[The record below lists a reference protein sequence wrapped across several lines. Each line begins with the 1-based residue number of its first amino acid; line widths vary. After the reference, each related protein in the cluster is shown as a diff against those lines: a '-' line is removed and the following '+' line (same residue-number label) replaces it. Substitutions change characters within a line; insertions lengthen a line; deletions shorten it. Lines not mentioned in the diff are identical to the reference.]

1 MNLPEPITLSICRLV
16 ILVLFYLNLKYQ
28 KINHFFS
35 ISYKLISRL
44 RPPLIANHDHTRGY
58 FPSPIEP
65 TGS

>member
-35 ISYKLISRL
+35 ISFKLISRL
-44 RPPLIANHDHTRGY
+44 RHPLIANHGHTRGY